1 MKTKARWI
9 LALLIFHLPV
19 YVSGQKHEVTQ
30 LLLNVEKLAQ
40 FKDVLRQMKQGYEIL
55 SKGYGSVKDI
65 TQGNFSLHKAFL
77 DGLLKVNPTVK
88 KYYGISELISLQ
100 LQLLD
105 QTKRSYLSF
114 IRSDCFNSN
123 ELQYIAR
130 VHRRAMKESVETLEE
145 LTAILADGKFRMS
158 DSERIEAIDALLEKQ
173 RERKLSINAFDSRNK
188 LLVLQRMKEYNDVL
202 WVERMNR

>member
-9 LALLIFHLPV
+9 IALLIFHLPA

-100 LQLLD
+100 LQLLV
-105 QTKRSYLSF
+105 F
-114 IRSDCFNSN
+114 
-123 ELQYIAR
+123 
-130 VHRRAMKESVETLEE
+130 
-145 LTAILADGKFRMS
+145 
-158 DSERIEAIDALLEKQ
+158 
-173 RERKLSINAFDSRNK
+173 
-188 LLVLQRMKEYNDVL
+188 
-202 WVERMNR
+202 